1 MAVPGLPLFPPSITG
16 ECIPI
21 PTIFALMNQK
31 RAAEGQPEQD
41 YAALD
46 VRADACIVCGK
57 CEAQCPQHLHIRKLL
72 QEVAKTFA

>member
-1 MAVPGLPLFPPSITG
+1 MAVPGLPSSPPSITEG
-16 ECIPI
+16 CIPI

-57 CEAQCPQHLHIRKLL
+57 CEALCPQHLRIRQLL
-72 QEVAKTFA
+72 REVSKAFA